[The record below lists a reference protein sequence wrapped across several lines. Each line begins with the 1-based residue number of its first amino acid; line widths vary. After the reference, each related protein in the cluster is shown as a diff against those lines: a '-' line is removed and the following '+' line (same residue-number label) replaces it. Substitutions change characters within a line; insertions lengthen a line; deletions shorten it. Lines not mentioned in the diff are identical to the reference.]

1 MQVKV
6 LKFKSRKLSLLT
18 KKLKITIFL
27 KFTVIYVNKSKILK
41 KLMQKKQISNKKIYK
56 LVYIILLM

>member
-18 KKLKITIFL
+18 KKLKIMLINNNF
-27 KFTVIYVNKSKILK
+27 FEIYSYLC
-41 KLMQKKQISNKKIYK
+41 
-56 LVYIILLM
+56 